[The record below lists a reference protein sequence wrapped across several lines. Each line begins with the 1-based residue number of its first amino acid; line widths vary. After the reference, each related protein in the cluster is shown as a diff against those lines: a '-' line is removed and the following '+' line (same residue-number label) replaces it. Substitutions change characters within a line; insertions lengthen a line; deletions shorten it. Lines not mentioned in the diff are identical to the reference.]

1 MKITRYREE
10 YADSVIKDNEKRN
23 STSVIDFSYREH
35 ISSIIDNNYAS
46 KEKVDGL
53 IMNSDNNN
61 FVYVNPN
68 TNMISQVKLSEKDNI
83 IGSEFEVFDNIK
95 KKYLSINTS
104 KKKILI

>member
-1 MKITRYREE
+1 MTGYREE

-95 KKYLSINTS
+95 KKYLSINAS
-104 KKKILI
+104 KKKILIY